1 VRRVTPLPLTAAGFA
16 RFGEVIAADAS
27 RAPLTINR
35 GQTLRFHDLAAIDV
49 ADGGGRAALSIFRG
63 EPLDPCILAVFERH
77 PLGSQAFFP
86 LSAAPYLVAVAPA
99 GDFDPAAVMLF
110 RASGGQGVNY
120 RKGVW
125 HHFLLPL
132 VAASDFLVIDREGPG
147 ANLDECELAEA
158 DRILVSA

>member
-1 VRRVTPLPLTAAGFA
+1 MRRLAAQPLTAAGFA
-16 RFGEVIAADAS
+16 PFGEVIAADAA
-27 RAPLTINR
+27 RPPLVINR
-35 GQTLRFHDLAAIDV
+35 GQTLRFNDLAAIDV
-49 ADGGGRAALSIFRG
+49 ADEGGRPALSIFRG

-86 LSAAPYLVAVAPA
+86 LSNAPYLVAVAPA
-99 GDFDPAAVMLF
+99 GAFDPAAVVIF
-110 RASGGQGVNY
+110 RASGGQGINY

-147 ANLDECELAEA
+147 ANLDERELAEA
-158 DRILVSA
+158 DRIVVSA